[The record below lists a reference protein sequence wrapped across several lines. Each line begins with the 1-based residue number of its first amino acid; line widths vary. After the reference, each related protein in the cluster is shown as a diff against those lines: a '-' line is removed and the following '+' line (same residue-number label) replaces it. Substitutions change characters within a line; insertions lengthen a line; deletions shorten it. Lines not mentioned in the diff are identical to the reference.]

1 MSEQNVAIV
10 RAIFERDDTWDKEEI
25 LAALPEM
32 IPALFA
38 PDAEWIEAP
47 ERVDA
52 KTYRGHEGIR
62 RSFEHWLEQWDE
74 YRVEAERIEELGDH
88 VLVVA
93 RERAKGQGSGAP
105 AQATVYAVFT
115 FRDSKVA
122 RYREF
127 YDESA
132 ARASIG

>member
-10 RAIFERDDTWDKEEI
+10 RALFDSGGAESKEAI
-25 LAALPEM
+25 LAALPEV

-38 PDAEWIEAP
+38 ADAEWIEAP

-52 KTYRGHEGIR
+52 KTYRGHDGIR
-62 RSFEHWLEQWDE
+62 QSFEHWLEQWGE
-74 YRVEAERIEELGDH
+74 YRLEVERIDDHGDQ
-88 VLVVA
+88 VFVVA
-93 RERAKGQGSGAP
+93 HEYAEGKGSGVSAD
-105 AQATVYAVFT
+105 ATIYVVFT
-115 FRDSKVA
+115 FRDSKVV

-132 ARASIG
+132 ARASIV